1 MSNPSAHPD
10 DPHYLE
16 RSGWLRAAILGGND
30 GIISVSALIMGIA
43 ASGASP
49 SAIMIAGIAGLSAGA
64 TSMAAGEYV
73 SVSSQS
79 DIERA
84 DIKRE
89 AQLVAIYEQRGLSV
103 STARQVAAELTE
115 KDDLGAHLRDELGL
129 VDALKANPLQAA
141 LVSALTFTAGA
152 AVPLLAVWLSPADL
166 IVRAVLIATLLSL
179 ATLGAIGAKLGGA
192 PIGRAPLRLTL
203 LGVMALGVTFGIG
216 TLFDVAV

>member
-1 MSNPSAHPD
+1 M
-10 DPHYLE
+10 
-16 RSGWLRAAILGGND
+16 
-30 GIISVSALIMGIA
+30 
-43 ASGASP
+43 
-49 SAIMIAGIAGLSAGA
+49 
-64 TSMAAGEYV
+64 
-73 SVSSQS
+73 
-79 DIERA
+79 
-84 DIKRE
+84 
-89 AQLVAIYEQRGLSV
+89 VAIYEQRGLSV